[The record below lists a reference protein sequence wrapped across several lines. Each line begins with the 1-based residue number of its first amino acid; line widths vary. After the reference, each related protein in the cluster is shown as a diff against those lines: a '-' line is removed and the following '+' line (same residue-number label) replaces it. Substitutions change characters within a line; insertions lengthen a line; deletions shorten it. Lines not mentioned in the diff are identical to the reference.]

1 MMGLVGSV
9 FLLFLVFFVVF
20 FFLCVCPLNQESL
33 EWPFLLALSVFSNI
47 N

>member
-20 FFLCVCPLNQESL
+20 FFVCVPLKSRVSGMAILACPFG
-33 EWPFLLALSVFSNI
+33 FL
-47 N
+47 